1 MSYFYKLVFL
11 LITLSIFP
19 SVNALETMTRQSLE
33 AEWEGKYILIKKEH
47 SGVSVCLKMEQKTL
61 SIVDGAPSSICENK
75 HIEDVWIRDNGRLC
89 LEYYRYWC
97 KKVRKANEYE
107 FFFGNRS
114 QPIFLVPYKDIAQL
128 EFDDALNLL
137 NDRLLKNINSG
148 SSEEVNKLKYI
159 VNNFK
164 LPKFEFLLADYYHA
178 HKKYN
183 DSYKLALSAA
193 EKGNVG
199 AQSLL
204 GFLYS
209 KGFGVVKDEA
219 ESFKW
224 IEKAAKQGDANAQ
237 HNLAKNYSE
246 GRNVVVKDIAKAI
259 KWHKEAAKQ
268 NVAVSMNDL
277 GFIYENKKDY
287 EKSVFWYR
295 KAAAKELPIAQFNLG
310 ISYEYGRGV
319 DKDLNQAFIWYK
331 DSSNNGFPKAHVQL
345 GLMYARGVVI
355 EKDLGKAKIL
365 MKKAY
370 DSGDPS
376 ASRLA
381 KLNWDV
387 FELGKY

>member
-33 AEWEGKYILIKKEH
+33 ENWEGKYILIKEQH
-47 SGVSVCLKMEQKTL
+47 RSAITCLKMQQKTL
-61 SIVDGAPSSICENK
+61 TIVDGKTSPICENK
-75 HIEDVWIRDNGRLC
+75 YIQDVWIRDNGKLC
-89 LEYYRYWC
+89 LEFSYDDCR
-97 KKVRKANEYE
+97 KVRKENEYE
-107 FFFGNRS
+107 FFFGNKLH
-114 QPIFLVPYKDIAQL
+114 PIFLFPYKGIAQL

-137 NDRLLKNINSG
+137 NDRLLNNMNSG
-148 SSEEVNKLKYI
+148 SLEEVNKLQYI

-164 LPKFEFLLADYYHA
+164 LPKFEYLLADYYHS

-183 DSYKLALSAA
+183 ASYNLALSAA

-199 AQSLL
+199 AQAFL

-224 IEKAAKQGDANAQ
+224 TEKSAKQGNANAQ
-237 HNLAKNYSE
+237 YNLAKNYSE

-268 NVAVSMNDL
+268 NFVKSMNSL

-295 KAAAKELPIAQFNLG
+295 KAAEKGLPMAQFNLG

-331 DSSNNGFPKAHVQL
+331 DSSNNGYPLAHVNL